1 MWFKEEMQRTAPHN
15 AGARAILPFS
25 DWTDIHLRRMRP
37 VAMIEKNNQYSIICS
52 VGVRK
57 SAMTKSSF
65 TSPAPKLNLQ
75 YPKMAKAETAMPYVS
90 SSEKFPLIDIE
101 RTRSMRNRFGIR

>member
-1 MWFKEEMQRTAPHN
+1 MWFKAEMQRTAPHS

-37 VAMIEKNNQYSIICS
+37 VATIEKNNQYSTICS
-52 VGVRK
+52 AGVRK
-57 SAMTKSSF
+57 SAMTKSNF
-65 TSPAPKLNLQ
+65 TSPAPKPNLQ
-75 YPKMAKAETAMPYVS
+75 YPKMANADTAMPYVS
-90 SSEKFPLIDIE
+90 STEIFPLIDIE